1 MGQNT
6 LTAQQTAK
14 KNFLFIAVSK
24 KKNTDMEKV
33 KLIDF
38 FFKVLHHHQKL
49 ITCSLADSP
58 ASH

>member
-6 LTAQQTAK
+6 LTAQQTAT
-14 KNFLFIAVSK
+14 NFFLFIAVSKK

-38 FFKVLHHHQKL
+38 FLKFF
-49 ITCSLADSP
+49 ITTKS
-58 ASH
+58 

>member
-6 LTAQQTAK
+6 LTAQQTAA
-14 KNFLFIAVSK
+14 NFFLFIAVSK

-38 FFKVLHHHQKL
+38 FLKFF
-49 ITCSLADSP
+49 ITTKS
-58 ASH
+58 

>member
-6 LTAQQTAK
+6 LTAQQTATIF
-14 KNFLFIAVSK
+14 FLFIAVSKK

-38 FFKVLHHHQKL
+38 FFKFF
-49 ITCSLADSP
+49 ITTKS
-58 ASH
+58 